1 MEKFLAIFHVA
12 DITQKSPALA
22 VETGFLAW
30 GLLAFS
36 MAAIFVVVLL
46 VNKFVGRKNKD
57 K

>member
-1 MEKFLAIFHVA
+1 MEKFLAAFHVA
-12 DITQKSPALA
+12 DITQKSPLLA

-36 MAAIFVVVLL
+36 MAAIFVVVLV
-46 VNKFVGRKNKD
+46 VNKIVGKKKKD

>member
-1 MEKFLAIFHVA
+1 MEKLLAAFHVA
-12 DITQKSPALA
+12 DIAQKSPLLA

-46 VNKFVGRKNKD
+46 VNKFTHKK
-57 K
+57 KK